1 MLLSRARATM
11 FLDMLHSLTVQ
22 PSILLMLQ
30 LLQLSYDDLL
40 LLQVVTLEQAV
51 QSGADVYL
59 TTTGVTG
66 TVAALHLTAMKDG
79 AVVGS
84 IGIGTPHGEIEV
96 STSAPVTY
104 KHMRCFSTACV
115 IVVA

>member
-1 MLLSRARATM
+1 MLL
-11 FLDMLHSLTVQ
+11 
-22 PSILLMLQ
+22 LLSSDK
-30 LLQLSYDDLL
+30 LLLL

-66 TVAALHLTAMKDG
+66 TVAARHLTAMKDG

-96 STSAPVTY
+96 GTAAIVLSCLCFHQPSGRPVLTLLL
-104 KHMRCFSTACV
+104 CLT
-115 IVVA
+115 

>member
-1 MLLSRARATM
+1 
-11 FLDMLHSLTVQ
+11 
-22 PSILLMLQ
+22 
-30 LLQLSYDDLL
+30 
-40 LLQVVTLEQAV
+40 V

-66 TVAALHLTAMKDG
+66 TVAARHLTAMKDG

-96 STSAPVTY
+96 SICCTY
-104 KHMRCFSTACV
+104 VLMLACASLSTAN
-115 IVVA
+115 AKL